1 MGVLSR
7 PSIVYFRSIC
17 SQQGGVTKSQVRRC
31 KVQASGFEIDKIG
44 TTILTFIDGMY
55 RKGIVECED
64 CAWMGVMGI
73 RFWTNA
79 FGVRILETSDEK
91 GTSVVHYSSLDT

>member
-1 MGVLSR
+1 M
-7 PSIVYFRSIC
+7 
-17 SQQGGVTKSQVRRC
+17 
-31 KVQASGFEIDKIG
+31 QASGFEIDKIG

-64 CAWMGVMGI
+64 CAWMGIMGI
-73 RFWTNA
+73 CFGANRF
-79 FGVRILETSDEK
+79 VVHILATSDEK